1 MKRIFDELIKYP
13 NLIDSVKTIKDK
25 TTKKTLKKQK
35 QKPEDKCIMESKS
48 NRKQRKKVDV

>member
-25 TTKKTLKKQK
+25 TTKKPQKTKTRRQMYNREQK
-35 QKPEDKCIMESKS
+35 Q
-48 NRKQRKKVDV
+48 